1 MKNDIIAII
10 PARGGSKR
18 IKDKNLYPLLKKP
31 LIQHTIE
38 QAKQSKILKD
48 VFVSSDNIE
57 ILNLAR
63 ENNCKT
69 ITRPSNLANDFSSS
83 EDALIHATEFVE
95 SNYFKINS
103 IMLLQCTSPIRKSSD
118 IDNAITLFYESSA
131 TSLMSVIENK
141 RFIWKQSNNQL
152 FSINYDYKN
161 RPRTQNLNK
170 QYMETGSIYITEKNY
185 LVKTHNRLGGKI
197 VPFVM
202 DYITNFE
209 LDDIEDVEILEWAM
223 GEYCSI

>member
-1 MKNDIIAII
+1 MKHNIIAVI

-18 IKDKNLYPLLKKP
+18 IKDKNLYPLLEKP

-48 VFVSSDNIE
+48 VFVSSDNID
-57 ILNLAR
+57 ILNFAR
-63 ENNCKT
+63 KNNCKT
-69 ITRPSNLANDFSSS
+69 ITRPINLANDFSSS

-95 SNYFKINS
+95 NNYFKINS

-118 IDNAITLFYESSA
+118 IDNAITLFYKRGA
-131 TSLMSVIENK
+131 TSLISVIENK
-141 RFIWKQSNNQL
+141 RFIWEQSKNKL
-152 FSINYDYKN
+152 CSLNYDYKN

-197 VPFVM
+197 IPFVM
-202 DYITNFE
+202 NYLTNFE
-209 LDDIEDVEILEWAM
+209 LDDIEDIKIIEWAM
-223 GEYCSI
+223 EEYNSI